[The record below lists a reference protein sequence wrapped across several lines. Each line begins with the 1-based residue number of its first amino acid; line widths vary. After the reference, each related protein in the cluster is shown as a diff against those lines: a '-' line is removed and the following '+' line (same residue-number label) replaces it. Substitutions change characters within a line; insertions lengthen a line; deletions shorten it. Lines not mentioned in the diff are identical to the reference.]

1 MATPECTP
9 ISFSCPGCEKT
20 FSVSPS
26 LAGRKAKCKVCGHSV
41 LIPAAGDGSVGTPP
55 VGRPNLTRAIPP
67 KLPARDSIP
76 AVPFAGGRALSE
88 PGVPSTRPEGPTATG
103 PLFPVSGE
111 SPRGPTGRSLTSHQ
125 GRSSKPVTSPSRYFA
140 VIVALVL
147 AGGACFAA
155 VMYRPQLTQHFGAVA
170 RSASRVVPAARA
182 LSPVRVITQEEV
194 DAVIRKTSLND
205 ISSKNVYQ
213 QMATFSQG
221 AMKMSSLVALSYGA
235 AAGDIDGKLRAVD
248 VAEIGTRT
256 VHQQKAVYLEGM
268 QILLAA
274 AAKASGV
281 ADSKVEAVLS
291 QVRISDIGS
300 KTVHQQC
307 ANYCSGCLKLAE
319 LLAATEGVSS
329 DRIRMVMSDVRTN
342 DVTADTV
349 HQQNVSYLSGL
360 AQMLALAATSRGAAN
375 SKTDAVLREMRLAD
389 IGAKTVFQ
397 QEVNTLVGVMKLLGL
412 LAVGA

>member
-9 ISFSCPGCEKT
+9 ISFSCPGCGKT

-41 LIPAAGDGSVGTPP
+41 LIPSAGTGRVVASP
-55 VGRPNLTRAIPP
+55 VGLPNPARAVPP
-67 KLPARDSIP
+67 KLPPRDSSP
-76 AVPFAGGRALSE
+76 AAPLSSGHVLAE
-88 PGVPSTRPEGPTATG
+88 PQAPSLWKEGLPASG
-103 PLFPVSGE
+103 PPLPVSGQAVKGARGH
-111 SPRGPTGRSLTSHQ
+111 SPGSHQ
-125 GRSSKPVTSPSRYFA
+125 GRSSKPVTRPSRYFA

-147 AGGACFAA
+147 AGGACLAA

-194 DAVIRKTSLND
+194 DAVIRQTSLND

-213 QMATFSQG
+213 QMATFSRG

-235 AAGDIDGKLRAVD
+235 ASADVDGKLRAVD
-248 VAEIGTRT
+248 VAEIGTKT

-349 HQQNVSYLSGL
+349 HQQNVAYLAGL
-360 AQMLALAATSRGAAN
+360 TQMLALAATSRGAA
-375 SKTDAVLREMRLAD
+375 SSETDAVLREMRLAD

-397 QEVNTLVGVMKLLGL
+397 QEVNALVGVMKLLGL
-412 LAVGA
+412 LAVGV

>member
-1 MATPECTP
+1 MATPECTT
-9 ISFSCPGCEKT
+9 ISFSCAGCGKA

-41 LIPAAGDGSVGTPP
+41 LIPEADAGRVGTPP
-55 VGRPNLTRAIPP
+55 VGLPNPTRPVPP
-67 KLPARDSIP
+67 KLPPRDSSL
-76 AVPFAGGRALSE
+76 AAPFAGGHVLSE
-88 PGVPSTRPEGPTATG
+88 PQAPSLRNEGLPASG
-103 PLFPVSGE
+103 PSLPVYGE
-111 SPRGPTGRSLTSHQ
+111 VSRGAKGRSLASHQ
-125 GRSSKPVTSPSRYFA
+125 GRSSKPATSPSRHFA
-140 VIVALVL
+140 IIVAIVL
-147 AGGACFAA
+147 AGSACVAA

-194 DAVIRKTSLND
+194 DAVIRQTSLND

-213 QMATFSQG
+213 QMATFSRG

-248 VAEIGTRT
+248 IAEIGTKT

-274 AAKASGV
+274 AARASGV

-319 LLAATEGVSS
+319 LLASTEGVSS
-329 DRIRMVMSDVRTN
+329 DRIGIVMSDVRTN

-349 HQQNVSYLSGL
+349 HQQNVAYLSGL
-360 AQMLALAATSRGAAN
+360 AQMLALAAASRGAAN
-375 SKTDAVLREMRLAD
+375 SETDAVLREMRLAD

-397 QEVNTLVGVMKLLGL
+397 QEVNALVGVMKLLGL
-412 LAVGA
+412 LAVGT